1 MSFFKRLF
9 GQKEDN
15 KLSEIIND
23 GAFIVDVR
31 TPAEYSAGSVKS
43 AVNIP
48 LNTLS
53 QEISKFKNKKNI
65 VVFCQSGGRSGQA
78 KSILEKNGIQNV
90 VNGINAK
97 TVKQAIHKK

>member
-48 LNTLS
+48 LNTLP